1 MSDEAQRPGGG
12 AGDSAAARR
21 ARMVDDQ
28 LVRRGVRDKDVLA
41 AMRAVPRHL
50 FVPADMTHAAYD
62 DSPLPIGYGQ
72 TISQP
77 YMVAYMSE
85 LLRVNV
91 RSRVLDVGAGSG
103 YQSAVLAELAGE
115 VFAVERIA
123 DLAARARER
132 IATIGYRNVEVRHGD
147 GTAGWAE
154 HAPYDGIMV
163 AAAAVEPPPPLL
175 EQLAE
180 GGRLVIP
187 LGSTHGDQVLTV
199 YERRG
204 EELRI
209 ERALRCRFVPLVGG
223 PQNDAGLPKVARDA
237 EDDAGGDAGGDGPRD
252 EGPHP
257 PRWDQ
262 VGP

>member
-1 MSDEAQRPGGG
+1 
-12 AGDSAAARR
+12 
-21 ARMVDDQ
+21 MVEDQ
-28 LVRRGVRDKDVLA
+28 LVRRGVRDRDVLA

-50 FVPADMTHAAYD
+50 FVPDDMTHAAYD
-62 DSPLPIGYGQ
+62 DSPLPIGHGQ

-132 IATIGYRNVEVRHGD
+132 MAALGYRNVEVRHGD

-154 HAPYDGIMV
+154 HAPYDGIIV
-163 AAAAVEPPPPLL
+163 AAAATEAPPPLL

-187 LGSTHGDQVLTV
+187 LGPTHGDQVLTV

-204 EELRI
+204 EELRV
-209 ERALRCRFVPLVGG
+209 ERALRCRFVPLVGAM
-223 PQNDAGLPKVARDA
+223 PNDAGPPPAVRDD
-237 EDDAGGDAGGDGPRD
+237 ETDGGGDAGSDAPHDG
-252 EGPHP
+252 ESSP